1 MKSRCLRWEPS
12 NEQEVVVLFGRLL
25 DHMPRAVA
33 IEFVQTGFPDCKA
46 IDVETREPIWIE
58 FELYSSHYRRDHSRR
73 PERCNWVVC
82 WHENEPRINEPL
94 VVALDVIVDR
104 QPDPTDYI
112 LQRRPPGASNEE
124 YFRTRLQGLAKHHQ
138 DVVRELLDL
147 ASERGLRVDW
157 PETNAAC
164 FTVRDTIEY
173 FKVDSNGRIGTPFSR
188 WSDVPPSVRS
198 ELVARL
204 NDTFGEEWFSPEGKM
219 SVDLEQLLPDERA
232 ASRYVDIW
240 RKFII
245 DRQANKAL
253 EPKARN

>member
-1 MKSRCLRWEPS
+1 
-12 NEQEVVVLFGRLL
+12 
-25 DHMPRAVA
+25 
-33 IEFVQTGFPDCKA
+33 
-46 IDVETREPIWIE
+46 
-58 FELYSSHYRRDHSRR
+58 
-73 PERCNWVVC
+73 
-82 WHENEPRINEPL
+82 